1 MYLKAS
7 LPPPIPLLP
16 GSRDTSRHQTPA
28 LLSTPWPCRTAGM
41 QCSHCSRAVLR
52 SSTLELQLQQH
63 HPCSEHRLSA
73 PGAPWIRVSPFLPH
87 CRPRACKSGSRSASL
102 HLFFGFFFFLLPSIF
117 LKLLDSVFYNEV
129 TCMAN
134 SINASQTGPVRN
146 APPGYTCTFHLRSRG
161 CEWPSPRAP

>member
-1 MYLKAS
+1 MHLKTS
-7 LPPPIPLLP
+7 LLPPILLLP
-16 GSRDTSRHQTPA
+16 GSWDTPWHQTPA
-28 LLSTPWPCRTAGM
+28 LLCALWPCRTAG
-41 QCSHCSRAVLR
+41 HAVLPLFQGCPVFFHLGAAAPPPP
-52 SSTLELQLQQH
+52 SLQRTQ
-63 HPCSEHRLSA
+63 A
-73 PGAPWIRVSPFLPH
+73 VGIGAPWIRLSPFLPR

-102 HLFFGFFFFLLPSIF
+102 HLFIFFFFLLPSIF
-117 LKLLDSVFYNEV
+117 LRLLDSVFYNEV